1 MEGTALP
8 RVFNPTVSLPP
19 AVDAYTRRYT
29 QNAVNN
35 RSFNPAETVIIQIP
49 TGRPGAFLVPQ
60 LSYLR
65 FTVTVPVSAAVA
77 DAGCRSKFAGLAGAA
92 NMIGEQRVLLNGSVV
107 EEILNHQAAYELF
120 HDGGCGVRQNMEEVM
135 MGAYPVSNDR
145 DYDAIALGPPLALT
159 SFNKHITSP
168 LYASGWNCS
177 AASTE
182 GGAAAAVTAAWSQ
195 TFCVPIMSALLGTF
209 AEKALPTC
217 LIAPNSLELHLRL
230 SEAARAIA
238 VAQTNAGLAGIGN
251 TTVANWSISSV
262 QFVGCEVVL
271 PSPVMDSILSMVTQG
286 LEIYSST
293 LHNYTASTGGATS
306 PQIVLGTNYASVNS
320 LFCIFQNTSQLV
332 GTLPSNRRIKPTA
345 AAADEMTSQLQIGS
359 ERVPQVPTTGTAQIL
374 TELMQAF
381 GALSDKDAAPSA
393 VFSYIP
399 FTTVAYPTQT
409 SSFAIGYDLDVFS
422 IASDQVRSGRNL
434 VGQQTTL
441 SLTGLNAAPV
451 GGVQGAYVVQAYVW
465 HDVKYVFRAGGAVS
479 CYW

>member
-8 RVFNPTVSLPP
+8 RAFNPTVSLPP

-35 RSFNPAETVIIQIP
+35 RTFNPAETVIIQIP

-65 FTVTVPVSAAVA
+65 FTVTVPVSAGNAA
-77 DAGCRSKFAGLAGAA
+77 AGDRSKFAGLAGAA

-135 MGAYPVSNDR
+135 SGVYPV
-145 DYDAIALGPPLALT
+145 ALT
-159 SFNKHITSP
+159 AGASNATTASP

-177 AASTE
+177 AAGA
-182 GGAAAAVTAAWSQ
+182 GGAVSAAWTQ
-195 TFCVPIMSALLGTF
+195 TFCVPIMSSLLGTF

-230 SEAARAIA
+230 SDAARAIA
-238 VAQTNAGLAGIGN
+238 VAQSTGAAGA
-251 TTVANWSISSV
+251 TTVANWTVSAM

-271 PSPVMDSILSMVTQG
+271 PSPVMDSILSVVPEG
-286 LEIYSST
+286 LTLFSST
-293 LHNYTASTGGATS
+293 LHNYTAGTGAVAS
-306 PQIVLGTNYASVNS
+306 PQVVLGTNYASVNS
-320 LFCIFQNTSQLV
+320 LFCIFQLAADLV
-332 GTLPSNRRIKPTA
+332 GTRPSNRRIKPA
-345 AAADEMTSQLQIGS
+345 AAATDVLTAQLQIGS
-359 ERVPQVPTTGTAQIL
+359 ERVPQVPTSGDSQIMA
-374 TELMQAF
+374 ELMQAY
-381 GALSDKDAAPSA
+381 GALSDRDAAPSA
-393 VFSYIP
+393 VFTYTA
-399 FTTVAYPTQT
+399 FTGITPVLQT

-441 SLTGLNAAPV
+441 SMTGLDAV
-451 GGVQGAYVVQAYVW
+451 AYTIQAYVW
-465 HDVKYVFRAGGAVS
+465 HDVKFVFRAGGAVS